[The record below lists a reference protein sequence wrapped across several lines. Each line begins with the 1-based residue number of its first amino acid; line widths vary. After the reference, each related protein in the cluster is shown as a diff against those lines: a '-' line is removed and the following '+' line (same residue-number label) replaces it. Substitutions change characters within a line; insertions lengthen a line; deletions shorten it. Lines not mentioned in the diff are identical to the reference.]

1 MHTYYLY
8 NWRDSNF
15 WCSIALQ
22 WTSSSE
28 LLLLSILLLLLM
40 PTASFFPFFL
50 LRLSISGVPHLCFWL
65 GVHASNK
72 NAVEP
77 RWVLSKPASVKIIVP
92 CASPF
97 LRRLRQPCSVF
108 DVHAHCAYSF
118 FRGVMLLT
126 SRYHSVQHLLA
137 CFTSETFS
145 SMCFIINCSIT
156 SLAKAAASIIMPMT
170 TREYHHQSCLWQD
183 GLCNKDS
190 FPDNHNTVVKRKYIM
205 DDLFLC
211 TGV

>member
-1 MHTYYLY
+1 MYLRNKVKESKKKKKNFMHP
-8 NWRDSNF
+8 
-15 WCSIALQ
+15 
-22 WTSSSE
+22 
-28 LLLLSILLLLLM
+28 IL
-40 PTASFFPFFL
+40 
-50 LRLSISGVPHLCFWL
+50 
-65 GVHASNK
+65 
-72 NAVEP
+72 E
-77 RWVLSKPASVKIIVP
+77 
-92 CASPF
+92 
-97 LRRLRQPCSVF
+97 RLRQPCSMF
-108 DVHAHCAYSF
+108 NVHAHCAYSF

-156 SLAKAAASIIMPMT
+156 SLAASRIMPMT
-170 TREYHHQSCLWQD
+170 TREYHHQSLTRWD

-190 FPDNHNTVVKRKYIM
+190 FPDNNNTVVKRKYIM